1 MCNRK
6 RAEQIVGRERR
17 ERVSHHDW
25 SGDASLNSRRRVNST
40 VMCFSLPTINRAIIW
55 ALLLLALPVFAHS
68 QQPTCKSPIEYGNR
82 NQIDPKRSNVRRLS
96 GRVIAEAGRPA
107 KEVGA
112 VPACLG
118 LFTENDHRLVAS
130 AVADE
135 EGRFKFKSVVPG
147 RYRLV
152 VRDPQNAFCLAN
164 MPLRVVGWP
173 RGTTKPLVIHMRP
186 SGIDDCSY
194 GDFK

>member
-1 MCNRK
+1 MK
-6 RAEQIVGRERR
+6 
-17 ERVSHHDW
+17 
-25 SGDASLNSRRRVNST
+25 SRRRVNST
-40 VMCFSLPTINRAIIW
+40 VMCFSLPAMNRAII
-55 ALLLLALPVFAHS
+55 LASFVFVFPSLAYG

-82 NQIDPKRSNVRRLS
+82 NQVNPKRSNVRLLA
-96 GRVIAEAGRPA
+96 GRVIMEVGAPA
-107 KEVGA
+107 KELGR

-118 LFTENDHRLVAS
+118 LFEEKDHRLVAS

-135 EGRFKFKSVVPG
+135 QGRFKFKSVASG

-164 MPLRVVGWP
+164 TPLQFVTWP
-173 RGTTKPLVIHMRP
+173 RGTTKALVIHMRP
-186 SGIDDCSY
+186 AGIDDCSY